1 MSKQKIFLKPPTLY
15 KRYTN
20 NTGRA
25 KDKRTMSEE

>member
-1 MSKQKIFLKPPTLY
+1 MSKQKKFLKPPTLY

-20 NTGRA
+20 HTGRA